1 MTMKKIL
8 SIILMLEILACGI
21 LLVSGQVWSG
31 TFAGAMAFPFEQIGM
46 GLRSLSVSGTAG
58 NIAALVIYGVLCL
71 LPMAYLFM
79 RALKKRLRLE
89 DGLLVL
95 LSAVLFAVLYWM
107 INPAYL
113 AQHFG
118 SAELADANMA
128 LSGIVVYSV
137 LTGYI
142 ILRAMRAFT
151 QSGTGSMLRYLRI
164 LLGVICVIFVYA
176 IFGSELSGLVAAMK
190 QLAEV
195 NTALDGSHLLPSYI
209 FLIVQYLVSVL
220 PHTLS
225 VVVIIEGF
233 DLAKALEENQYGEA
247 VVSSAQKISR
257 ICRVSVVAIMLSQIA
272 ANILQLVLGAVVHAS
287 YYTLSIPLLSIV
299 FVLAALLLA
308 KYFEQARQLKDDNDS
323 II

>member
-1 MTMKKIL
+1 
-8 SIILMLEILACGI
+8 
-21 LLVSGQVWSG
+21 
-31 TFAGAMAFPFEQIGM
+31 MAFPFEQIGM
-46 GLRSLSVSGTAG
+46 GLRSLSVSGTEG
-58 NIAALVIYGVLCL
+58 NIAALAAYSVLCL
-71 LPMAYLFM
+71 LPMLYLLI
-79 RALKKRLRLE
+79 RTLKKRVRLE

-113 AQHFG
+113 ARHFG
-118 SAELADANMA
+118 SAELADANKA

-137 LTGYI
+137 LTGYV

-164 LLGVICVIFVYA
+164 LLGVLCVVFVYA
-176 IFGSELSGLVAAMK
+176 IFGSGLSGLTAAMK
-190 QLAEV
+190 QLAEA
-195 NTALDGSHLLPSYI
+195 NSALDGSQLLPSYI
-209 FLIVQYLVSVL
+209 FLVVQYLVSVL
-220 PHTLS
+220 PHILS
-225 VVVIIEGF
+225 VVVIFYGF
-233 DLAKALEENQYGEA
+233 ELTKALEENQYGEA

-257 ICRVSVVAIMLSQIA
+257 ICRMSVVAIMISQIA
-272 ANILQLVLGAVVHAS
+272 ANTLQLVLGTIVRSSH
-287 YYTLSIPLLSIV
+287 YTLSIPLLSVV